1 MEHTNTNGIETKIFF
16 SILLFY
22 STYSYI
28 RRKIQKI
35 KKKITKKFH
44 LKSFHNGHLTLNS
57 FYILQKIPFIMDL
70 NFIFLMNIKFSERI
84 VLILVNSR

>member
-35 KKKITKKFH
+35 KKKNYEKI
-44 LKSFHNGHLTLNS
+44 SFKVIS
-57 FYILQKIPFIMDL
+57 
-70 NFIFLMNIKFSERI
+70 
-84 VLILVNSR
+84 